1 MQIFNAGAP
10 IYPGP
15 RVKCIYPAKLANI
28 SMALSQGR
36 QLNCEC
42 LQAIITVRYNGNNH
56 SNNIIKVSQNCG
68 IKLVLKSVKEWG
80 LITKLE
86 SWSWSAV
93 RRSGSGLL
101 PTLHLSSQS
110 SVRLVCCSLL
120 HRGSRHEGNN
130 NIKHKT
136 HIHSFQIILSYN
148 CAR

>member
-36 QLNCEC
+36 QLNCEY

-68 IKLVLKSVKEWG
+68 IKLVLKSVKE
-80 LITKLE
+80 
-86 SWSWSAV
+86 
-93 RRSGSGLL
+93 
-101 PTLHLSSQS
+101 
-110 SVRLVCCSLL
+110 
-120 HRGSRHEGNN
+120 
-130 NIKHKT
+130 
-136 HIHSFQIILSYN
+136 
-148 CAR
+148 